1 VTVSG
6 QPVELV
12 VFIGLQ
18 GSGKTSCYRRCFAAT
33 HEHISKDNW
42 PNARHRQRRQL
53 RLIDEA
59 LAAGRS
65 VVVDNTNPRPE
76 DRRPLVAAA
85 RAHDAVA
92 RAVWFPAS
100 VRECIGRNRR
110 RQGRARVPEVVI
122 LATARRL
129 RPPSTEEG
137 FDRVQIAR
145 MTADGAFELHES
157 RARA

>member
-1 VTVSG
+1 MTVPR

-12 VFIGLQ
+12 VLVGLQ
-18 GSGKTSCYRRCFAAT
+18 GSGKTTCYRSCFAAT

-59 LAAGRS
+59 LAAGRP

-76 DRRPLVAAA
+76 DRQPLVAAA
-85 RAHDAVA
+85 RAHDATV

-100 VRECIGRNRR
+100 VRECIARNRR

-129 RPPSTEEG
+129 RPPSPEEG
-137 FDRVQIAR
+137 FDRVQVAR
-145 MTADGAFELHES
+145 MTTDGAFELHES

>member
-1 VTVSG
+1 MVVDVG
-6 QPVELV
+6 LLEVLVVRVGVGVVGVLEAGVVVLVLMAGELV
-12 VFIGLQ
+12 L
-18 GSGKTSCYRRCFAAT
+18 
-33 HEHISKDNW
+33 
-42 PNARHRQRRQL
+42 P
-53 RLIDEA
+53 
-59 LAAGRS
+59 GRS
-65 VVVDNTNPRPE
+65 VAQVVGHVEVLVVVDNTNPRPD

-110 RQGRARVPEVVI
+110 RQGRARVPEVAI

-145 MTADGAFELHES
+145 MTADGPFELHES
-157 RARA
+157 RARP